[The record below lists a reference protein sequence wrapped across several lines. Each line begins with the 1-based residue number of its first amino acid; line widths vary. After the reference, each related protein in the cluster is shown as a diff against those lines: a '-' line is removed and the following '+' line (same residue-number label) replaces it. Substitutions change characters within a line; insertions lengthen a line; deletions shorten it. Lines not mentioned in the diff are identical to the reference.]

1 LIKLFQLKLNE
12 NLYKNRG
19 FVLDGFPKSYN
30 DCKNLFLI
38 PNPNNPEEFS
48 YNKDI
53 MPDHF
58 ILLDEGNK

>member
-1 LIKLFQLKLNE
+1 
-12 NLYKNRG
+12 LYKNRG